1 MAETE
6 NTIAN
11 IIIEPSDFSR
21 PSAPGKKP
29 LFQPSLAKISI
40 LILFALLLTVAL
52 FMLNARAVKFEFDP
66 IETQFKILSGYPT
79 YQLGG
84 RFLMLQGD
92 YDIHAVA
99 EGYYP
104 LESTVS
110 LTEAP
115 DQDYSFSLGKLPG
128 IVEIIAL
135 HDGTNIPDAEV
146 FVHQELVGKT
156 PVTLNEVDAGS
167 RDIFVTHPRYLP
179 AQTMITVAGKRQ
191 FQSEQ
196 ITLQPAWAVI
206 SIKSRPDQ
214 AAIYID
220 DELVGTTPMVVEVI
234 GGERTLQL
242 RKTGYKVFESLLE
255 IVAQEH
261 QELDPVILKKSD
273 GKLNIVS
280 NPAGVNV
287 TISGRYHGQTPLS
300 VALAPAEGYQL
311 VATRA
316 GYQKYTRSLSVNPDE
331 DLSLNFSL
339 KPITGLV
346 KLTVTPPGATLFVD
360 NRALGDANQT
370 LELNAHAHKLR
381 VELAG
386 YASYETKVI
395 PQPGLPQ
402 QLNIIMLT
410 EEAARVSLI
419 PQQIT
424 TGLGDTLRFIIPE
437 TFSMGAGRREPGRR
451 SNEIEK
457 TVKLTRSFYLGE
469 QEISNRSFKAFDPS
483 HDSGLLGRALLSE
496 ADRPVVNLSWEDAV
510 KFSNWL
516 SQKDGL
522 PTAYELSN
530 GHWRLKSPV
539 TIGYRLPTE
548 AEWAWTARY
557 ASGNQPS
564 RFPWGDNMPPPTGA
578 GNYADVSAANM
589 VPYSIKGYNDRFRG
603 PAPSG
608 TYAAN
613 ELGIFDLTG
622 NVSEWINDYY
632 SVEPHRKTLVD
643 PQGPAQ
649 GDYYVI
655 RGSNYTHGRFSEL
668 RWTFRDYGSEP
679 RPDVGFRIARFAE

>member
-1 MAETE
+1 MVKPE
-6 NTIAN
+6 NTIEN
-11 IIIEPSDFSR
+11 TIIEPSDFSR
-21 PSAPGKKP
+21 PGALRKKP
-29 LFQPSLAKISI
+29 LFQPSPAKISI
-40 LILFALLLTVAL
+40 LVLFALLFTVAL

-79 YQLGG
+79 YQLGE
-84 RFLMLQGD
+84 RFLMLQGN

-110 LTEAP
+110 LTEEP
-115 DQDYSFSLGKLPG
+115 DQDYSFSLRKLPG
-128 IVEIIAL
+128 SVEIIAL
-135 HDGTNIPDAEV
+135 HDATNVPGAEV
-146 FVHQELVGKT
+146 FVDQELVGKT
-156 PVTLNEVDAGS
+156 PVTINEVDAGS
-167 RDIFVTHPRYLP
+167 RDILVTHPRYLP
-179 AQTMITVAGKRQ
+179 ARTMLTVAGKKQ

-196 ITLQPAWAVI
+196 ITLLPAWAVI
-206 SIKSRPDQ
+206 SINSLPDQ
-214 AAIYID
+214 AEIYID
-220 DELVGTTPMVVEVI
+220 DEWVGTTPMAVEVI
-234 GGERTLQL
+234 RGERTLQL
-242 RKTGYKVFESLLE
+242 RKAGYKVFESLLE
-255 IVAQEH
+255 ITPWEH
-261 QELDPVILKKSD
+261 QELGRVILEKAD
-273 GKLNIVS
+273 GKLAIAS
-280 NPAGVNV
+280 NPAGVNI
-287 TISGRYHGQTPLS
+287 TISGRYYGQTPLS
-300 VALAPAEGYQL
+300 VALAPATDYQL

-316 GYQKYTRSLSVNPDE
+316 GYQKYTRSLSVKPNE
-331 DLSLNFSL
+331 DLSLNVSL

-360 NRALGDANQT
+360 NRALGEANQT
-370 LELNAHAHKLR
+370 LKLNARAHKLR

-410 EEAARVSLI
+410 EEAARVSSI

-451 SNEIEK
+451 SNEVEK
-457 TVKLTRSFYLGE
+457 KVMLTRSFYLGE
-469 QEISNRSFKAFDPS
+469 QEISNRSFKEYDPS

-496 ADRPVVNLSWEDAV
+496 AGRPVVNVSWKDAV

-516 SQKDGL
+516 SKKDGL
-522 PTAYELSN
+522 PAAYELKDGN
-530 GHWRLKSPV
+530 WRLKSPV

-548 AEWAWTARY
+548 AEWAWAARY
-557 ASGNQPS
+557 ASGKQPT
-564 RFPWGDNMPPPTGA
+564 RFPWGDNMPPPAGS

-589 VPYSIKGYNDRFRG
+589 VPYSIKGYNDKFRG
-603 PAPSG
+603 PAPPG
-608 TYAAN
+608 TYASN

-632 SVEPHRKTLVD
+632 SVELHRKTLVD
-643 PQGPAQ
+643 PLGPVQ